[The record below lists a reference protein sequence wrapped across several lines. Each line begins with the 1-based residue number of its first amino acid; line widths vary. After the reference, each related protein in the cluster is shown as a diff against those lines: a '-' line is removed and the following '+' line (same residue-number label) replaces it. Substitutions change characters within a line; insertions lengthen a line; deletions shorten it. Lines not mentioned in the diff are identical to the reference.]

1 MEDCTAFKKRNWTSM
16 ARRVSITVQVILCLI
31 PFLWIIGFA
40 RIQKLM
46 VGILMLIGVAILVIL
61 IQFFIPI
68 EFGYLLA
75 WLVSFLAPIYY
86 LVKWSRQWNDSIPV
100 GSN

>member
-1 MEDCTAFKKRNWTSM
+1 M

-46 VGILMLIGVAILVIL
+46 VGILMLIGVAIMVVL
-61 IQFFIPI
+61 IQFFIPF

-75 WLVSFLAPIYY
+75 WLASFLLPIYY
-86 LVKWSRQWNDSIPV
+86 MVKWSQEWNDSIPID
-100 GSN
+100 SD